1 MSKLHLLPIFTLLIA
16 MPLFGQEAIPL
27 SLINLISTPKEFH
40 MKKVSVSGYFIFGLE
55 DQSLCLLPSPPS
67 RRECVWVQITIPS
80 SEMETREK
88 ERKMKYAKWQSMSGQ
103 IFTLEGIFNMNDEGH
118 LGGWSGGITP
128 TEIWQKKLQNGDT
141 PKSQNIDIQK
151 ALSE

>member
-1 MSKLHLLPIFTLLIA
+1 
-16 MPLFGQEAIPL
+16 
-27 SLINLISTPKEFH
+27 
-40 MKKVSVSGYFIFGLE
+40 
-55 DQSLCLLPSPPS
+55 
-67 RRECVWVQITIPS
+67 
-80 SEMETREK
+80 
-88 ERKMKYAKWQSMSGQ
+88 MKYAKWQSMSGQ